1 MKIPLYSFESLER
14 VTQGNILRSACQTV
28 TVAMDRDVIDEVV
41 HEPTR
46 EFVESTNVRTF
57 MRAHDIESEAA
68 LLDRTTTDVGGDSGV
83 DWFWDELVD
92 FLEIEFDEAYDA
104 VRDDSDGPQ
113 FTDWYP
119 GGRLNVAHNTV
130 DRHAA
135 VDREARNRVACVW
148 ESEDGRVRELT
159 YHELHRQSNRVAN
172 ALEDRGIE
180 TGNTVGLYMPM
191 VPEVVSIL
199 YGCFKVGAIAV
210 PIFSGFGVDAVAT
223 RLADADCSVLFTG
236 DGFLRRGDPVL
247 LKETVDEAIA
257 EVGGRDGDGD
267 GNGGE
272 NGREREDE
280 SGPVEHTIVFDRLGS
295 RDSDGND
302 DRSDERDQNR
312 VRAHAHDIPWTDRD
326 EWWTDAIGGQSPA
339 YETKSLPSS
348 QESMLLYSSGTTGE
362 PKGIVHTHAGVQV
375 QCAKELYFGFDL
387 KPADRFFWVSDIG
400 WMMGPW
406 TMIGVHTFGGT
417 MVMYEGAPDY
427 PNPDRFWKLI
437 DRHGITQFGISPTAI
452 RALRKHGDEWL
463 EGHDLSSLRLL
474 GSTGEPWDPESWL
487 WFYER
492 VGGGETP
499 IINISGGTEICGCF
513 LMPLPTQPLKP
524 CTLGGPG
531 LGMDIDIVN
540 AAGESVADDHER
552 GFLVARDSC
561 PSMTKSLW
569 SGDDRYLEEYWST
582 WEDLELWDH
591 GDWAQKDEDG
601 FWFLHG
607 RADDALNVAGRKVGP
622 AEVEGALI
630 DHSAVNQAAAVG
642 APDETTGTAV
652 IAYVV
657 LEDGVEASEDLRDEL
672 RERVGT
678 ELGKPFRPREIL
690 FVDAFP
696 KTQSG
701 KIVRRAIQAAYT
713 GEDLGDL
720 SSVENPEIL
729 AELEAAR

>member
-1 MKIPLYSFESLER
+1 M
-14 VTQGNILRSACQTV
+14 N
-28 TVAMDRDVIDEVV
+28 RDVTDEVV
-41 HEPTR
+41 YRPTP
-46 EFVESTNVRTF
+46 EFVESTNVRAF
-57 MRAHDIESEAA
+57 MREHDIESHEA
-68 LLDRTTTDVGGDSGV
+68 LLERTTTDVGSDSGV

-92 FLEIEFDEAYDA
+92 SLGIEFDEEYDA

-135 VDREARNRVACVW
+135 VDHEARNRVACLW

-172 ALEDRGIE
+172 ALEERGIE
-180 TGNTVGLYMPM
+180 TGETVGLYMPM

-247 LKETVDEAIA
+247 LKETADEAIA
-257 EVGGRDGDGD
+257 EVEG
-267 GNGGE
+267 GNGGGGG
-272 NGREREDE
+272 NRGG
-280 SGPVEHTIVFDRLGS
+280 SVEHTIVFDRLGS
-295 RDSDGND
+295 RGSDD
-302 DRSDERDQNR
+302 DGERGDD
-312 VRAHAHDIPWTDRD
+312 HDLPWTDRD
-326 EWWTDAIGGQSPA
+326 EWWTDAVGSQSA
-339 YETKSLPSS
+339 TYETKSLPSS

-362 PKGIVHTHAGVQV
+362 PKGIVHTHAGVQM

-417 MVMYEGAPDY
+417 MVIYEGAPDY
-427 PNPDRFWKLI
+427 PNPDRFWELI
-437 DRHGITQFGISPTAI
+437 DRHGVTQFGISPTAI

-531 LGMDIDIVN
+531 LGMDVDIVN

-569 SGDDRYLEEYWST
+569 SGDDRYIAEYWST
-582 WEDLELWDH
+582 WDDLWDH
-591 GDWAQKDEDG
+591 GDWAQTDEDG

-630 DHSAVNQAAAVG
+630 DHVAVNQAAAVG

-657 LEDGVEASEDLRDEL
+657 LEDDVEASDALREDLRKQ
-672 RERVGT
+672 VGT

-720 SSVENPEIL
+720 SSVENPDVL
-729 AELEAAR
+729 ADLEDATE